1 MGERGFEPL
10 KAYASRFTVC
20 PLWPLGYS
28 PLSEA
33 WYLPPEGR
41 ARNVGFGLKAAG
53 RTRTAD
59 LKITNHVLFQLS
71 YGGWA
76 GMQGTLWGCRG
87 QFGLCSR
94 WPGPFEANVDLAGAI
109 RARLAF
115 GNPKYGFIRP
125 RHAAGSGVAC
135 ANRCS
140 PVDPHESC
148 LQNQEGG
155 NPSTCEVLGRRSTL
169 NTAAWRLH
177 PRGGWKER
185 ERNTHPKSEW
195 IHVEFRN
202 HCVHSNRPASAGW

>member
-59 LKITNHVLFQLS
+59 LDYKSCALPTELRRL
-71 YGGWA
+71 GGDA
-76 GMQGTLWGCRG
+76 GYALGLQGAI
-87 QFGLCSR
+87 GLCSR
-94 WPGPFEANVDLAGAI
+94 WPGRLKRTSILPGPSGQGLLLATQKI
-109 RARLAF
+109 WV
-115 GNPKYGFIRP
+115 
-125 RHAAGSGVAC
+125 HQTSAC
-135 ANRCS
+135 CWFWCCMLNRCS

-177 PRGGWKER
+177 PGGMEGKR
-185 ERNTHPKSEW
+185 EEYSPE
-195 IHVEFRN
+195 I
-202 HCVHSNRPASAGW
+202 